1 LIKAKSKEKQ
11 SIKNIN
17 LIIYLYNQP
26 LKFLFY
32 MTNLFIQSPLSQFE
46 VVNLIGINA
55 PILGNLH
62 LNLTNLGLYASFVLF
77 IILGLHIYGNND
89 TRLIPNKWSI
99 SLESSYQSLNT
110 MVREQIGSQSERYF
124 PFVYSL
130 FFFILIGNLVSNV
143 PYSFAITA
151 SGVVS
156 LGLSFTIFIGV
167 TILALYIHKLKF
179 FAFFIPAGTPLNLVP
194 LLVLI
199 ELVSYLARAVSLG
212 VRLFANLT
220 AGHTLL
226 KILSTYLFKLF
237 SGSLFIAILT
247 LIPFAIFLALVG
259 LEIAV
264 SLIQAFVFTLLV
276 CSYLRDAIELH

>member
-1 LIKAKSKEKQ
+1 M
-11 SIKNIN
+11 N
-17 LIIYLYNQP
+17 
-26 LKFLFY
+26 
-32 MTNLFIQSPLSQFE
+32 NLFILSPLSQFE
-46 VVNLIGINA
+46 VTNLIGVNA

-62 LNLTNLGLYASFVLF
+62 LNLTNLSLYSIFVVLT
-77 IILGLHIYGNND
+77 ILGLHIYANND
-89 TRLIPNKWSI
+89 NKIIPNNWSI
-99 SLESSYQSLNT
+99 SFESSFQSLNS
-110 MVREQIGSQSERYF
+110 MVREQIGANMEIYF
-124 PFVYSL
+124 PFIYSI
-130 FFFILIGNLVSNV
+130 FFYILIANLISNV

-151 SGVVS
+151 SGIVS
-156 LGLSFTIFIGV
+156 LGLSLTIFIGV
-167 TILALYIHKLKF
+167 TILALSIHGIKF
-179 FAFFIPAGTPLNLVP
+179 FSFFIPSGTPLALVP

-212 VRLFANLT
+212 VRLFANIT

-237 SGSLFIAILT
+237 TGNLLIAILT

-259 LEIAV
+259 LELAV

>member
-1 LIKAKSKEKQ
+1 M
-11 SIKNIN
+11 N
-17 LIIYLYNQP
+17 
-26 LKFLFY
+26 
-32 MTNLFIQSPLSQFE
+32 NLFILSPLSQFE
-46 VVNLIGINA
+46 VTNLIGINA

-62 LNLTNLGLYASFVLF
+62 LNLTNLSLYSIFVIF
-77 IILGLHIYGNND
+77 TILGLHIYANND
-89 TRLIPNKWSI
+89 NKILPNNWSI
-99 SLESSYQSLNT
+99 SFESSFQSLNS
-110 MVREQIGSQSERYF
+110 MVREQIGPNMEIYF
-124 PFVYSL
+124 PFIYSI
-130 FFFILIGNLVSNV
+130 FFFILIANLISNV
-143 PYSFAITA
+143 PYSFAVTA

-156 LGLSFTIFIGV
+156 LGLSLTIFIGV
-167 TILALYIHKLKF
+167 TILALIKHGIKF
-179 FAFFIPAGTPLNLVP
+179 FSFFIPSGTPLALVP

-212 VRLFANLT
+212 VRLFANIT

-237 SGSLFIAILT
+237 TGNLLIVILT
-247 LIPFAIFLALVG
+247 LIPFGIFLALVG

>member
-1 LIKAKSKEKQ
+1 MRAID
-11 SIKNIN
+11 
-17 LIIYLYNQP
+17 
-26 LKFLFY
+26 
-32 MTNLFIQSPLSQFE
+32 NLFIFSPLSQFE
-46 VVNLIGINA
+46 VSNLIGVNA
-55 PILGNLH
+55 PLLGNLH
-62 LNLTNLGLYASFVLF
+62 LNLTNLSLYSIFVLLTV
-77 IILGLHIYGNND
+77 IGLHIYANNNNKI
-89 TRLIPNKWSI
+89 IPNNWSI
-99 SLESSYQSLNT
+99 SFESSFQSLNT
-110 MVREQIGSQSERYF
+110 MVREQIGANMEIYF
-124 PFVYSL
+124 PFIYSI
-130 FFFILIGNLVSNV
+130 FFYILIANLISNV
-143 PYSFAITA
+143 PYSFAVTA

-156 LGLSFTIFIGV
+156 LGLSLTIFIGV
-167 TILALYIHKLKF
+167 TILALSIHGIKF
-179 FAFFIPAGTPLNLVP
+179 FSFFIPSGTPLALVP

-199 ELVSYLARAVSLG
+199 ELVSYLSRAVSLG

-237 SGSLFIAILT
+237 TGNLLIAILT

>member
-1 LIKAKSKEKQ
+1 MRELS
-11 SIKNIN
+11 
-17 LIIYLYNQP
+17 
-26 LKFLFY
+26 F
-32 MTNLFIQSPLSQFE
+32 NLFIFSPLSQFE
-46 VVNLIGINA
+46 VTNLIGVNA

-62 LNLTNLGLYASFVLF
+62 LNLTNLSLYSIFVFLT
-77 IILGLHIYGNND
+77 ILGLHLYANND
-89 TRLIPNKWSI
+89 NKITPNNWSI
-99 SLESSYQSLNT
+99 SFESSFQSLNS
-110 MVREQIGSQSERYF
+110 MVREQIGANMEIYF
-124 PFVYSL
+124 PFIYSI
-130 FFFILIGNLVSNV
+130 FFYILIANLISNV
-143 PYSFAITA
+143 PYSFAVTA

-156 LGLSFTIFIGV
+156 LGLSLTIFIGV
-167 TILALYIHKLKF
+167 TILALSIHGIKF
-179 FAFFIPAGTPLNLVP
+179 FSFFIPSGTPLALVP

-199 ELVSYLARAVSLG
+199 ELVSYLSRAVSLG

-237 SGSLFIAILT
+237 TGNLLIAILT